1 MPDRTER
8 LRATV
13 TAVTKTPVP
22 PQRHTAEVIAT
33 SDHRLRTQHA
43 HHYLPFLAMRA
54 DIPQPIQ
61 HIREVM
67 CHLVRHRIGQ
77 VISKIFCKDIRVITY
92 TALSFVNPVHACCP
106 TLQIKCDCRQLEFAP
121 QQPASAIYAFTGCIQ
136 HLLLPCPGNRFQR
149 HVMLPFF
156 VRVKPVSATTIPLAC
171 ATSTGT
177 LRITLANCVSLTML
191 IR

>member
-1 MPDRTER
+1 MPDRTDSM
-8 LRATV
+8 RATV
-13 TAVTKTPVP
+13 TAVTKTPLP

-33 SDHRLRTQHA
+33 SYRRLRTQHA
-43 HHYLPFLAMRA
+43 HHCLPFLAMRA

-67 CHLVRHRIGQ
+67 RHLVRYRIGQ
-77 VISKIFCKDIRVITY
+77 VIRKVFCKNIRVITNI
-92 TALSFVNPVHACCP
+92 ALTFVNPVHACCP
-106 TLQIKCDCRQLEFAP
+106 TLQIEFHRWQTEIAP
-121 QQPASAIYAFTGCIQ
+121 QQPPGAINTFTSCIH

-149 HVMLPFF
+149 HVILPSF
-156 VRVKPVSATTIPLAC
+156 VRVKPVSETTIPLAC
-171 ATSTGT
+171 ATPTGT